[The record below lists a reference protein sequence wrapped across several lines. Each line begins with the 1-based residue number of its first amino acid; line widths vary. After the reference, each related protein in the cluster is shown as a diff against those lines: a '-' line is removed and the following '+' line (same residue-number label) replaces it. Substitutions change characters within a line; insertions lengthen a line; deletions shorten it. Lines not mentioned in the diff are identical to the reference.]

1 MATYRFEQFKTE
13 ITDPIVTANPDTITL
28 KATQMK
34 FDVDILLETPG
45 AKFGVRLENISAQN
59 LSYEGYDNLM
69 TRVMEK
75 LQEYAV

>member
-1 MATYRFEQFKTE
+1 MRYKFSEFNIE
-13 ITDPIVTANPDTITL
+13 INDPIVTANPDTITL
-28 KATQMK
+28 KTTQMK

-59 LSYEGYDNLM
+59 LSYEGYENLM

-75 LQEYAV
+75 LKEYEV